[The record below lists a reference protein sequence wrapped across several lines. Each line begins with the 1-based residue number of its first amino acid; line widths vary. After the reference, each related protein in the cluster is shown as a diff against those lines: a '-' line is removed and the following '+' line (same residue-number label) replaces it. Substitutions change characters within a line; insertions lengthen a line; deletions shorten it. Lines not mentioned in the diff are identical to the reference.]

1 VIVDE
6 PEDAPVPEMV
16 VDELRQVKAIREA
29 RIVRV

>member
-6 PEDAPVPEMV
+6 PEDAPVPEAV
-16 VDELRQVKAIREA
+16 VDELRQVNAIREA